1 MDKSELIE
9 YLKRNEIVKYGDFTL
24 KSGIKSN
31 YYFDLRTLLDTPK
44 IITHICTH
52 LYKLIIAP
60 GNSKIKLCGVP
71 YGALSY
77 SNFISC
83 IYDIPQ
89 IMIRKERKAY
99 GCKNL
104 IEGHVNK
111 NEKIVL
117 IEDVVTSGSS
127 VLELIEKLKE
137 ENIEVHQIIVI
148 VDRSKNNME
157 NVKSQGHNII
167 SLFKEEDF
175 KIQK

>member
-1 MDKSELIE
+1 
-9 YLKRNEIVKYGDFTL
+9 
-24 KSGIKSN
+24 
-31 YYFDLRTLLDTPK
+31 
-44 IITHICTH
+44 
-52 LYKLIIAP
+52 
-60 GNSKIKLCGVP
+60 
-71 YGALSY
+71 
-77 SNFISC
+77 
-83 IYDIPQ
+83 
-89 IMIRKERKAY
+89 MIRKERKAY

-148 VDRSKNNME
+148 IDRSKNNME